1 MTDKAVKVSQD
12 IIDMARAAKRFCT
25 AAAEDDAPLPSDEL
39 FVRAAVAFS
48 MLMRMGDAFPVM
60 PEMAVTTIAMNFA
73 DAAQALGL
81 AAHDEQQHHPSTP
94 ERAALFATVLPDDYG
109 QALQEAVAGNRRV
122 LGLPPQGP
130 T

>member
-12 IIDMARAAKRFCT
+12 IIDMARAAKGFCT

-60 PEMAVTTIAMNFA
+60 PEMAVIVPNLDAMNRAHAITTIAMNFA
-73 DAAQALGL
+73 DN
-81 AAHDEQQHHPSTP
+81 HPSTP